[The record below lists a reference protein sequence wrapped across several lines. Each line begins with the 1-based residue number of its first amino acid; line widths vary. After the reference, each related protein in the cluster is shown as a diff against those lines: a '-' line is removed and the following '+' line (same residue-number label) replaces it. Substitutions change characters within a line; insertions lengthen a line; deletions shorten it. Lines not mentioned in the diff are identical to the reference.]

1 MKRADAELSVKPYGP
16 HAVLVTFAAEVG
28 EIAFERGRALM
39 AALEANPLPGLVEIV
54 PAFTTLLLEFEADK
68 AFDFEVVSEVLR
80 ERFIEADHVTLPVI
94 APREIPAIYDGVDLP
109 RVAEWNRLSPAEVIE
124 LHSATVYRVYML
136 GFSPGFPYLGD
147 LPQQLHT
154 PRLDTPRPRVAAGSV
169 AIGGEH
175 TGIYSVDSP
184 GGWNIIGR
192 VLLPI
197 FSPEFAVSDPARC
210 FLLKA
215 GDQIRFV
222 PQKTV

>member
-16 HAVLVTFAAEVG
+16 HAVLVTFASEVG
-28 EIAFERGRALM
+28 ETAFERGRALM
-39 AALEANPLPGLVEIV
+39 AALESDPLPGLAEVI
-54 PAFTTLLLEFEADK
+54 PAFTTVLLEFESDK
-68 AFDFEVVSEVLR
+68 EFDFDAVTKVLH
-80 ERFIEADHVTLPVI
+80 ERFSKLDGEILPVV
-94 APREIPAIYDGVDLP
+94 AAKEIPVIYDGMDLP
-109 RVAEWNRLSPAEVIE
+109 RVAEWNRLSPAGVIE

-154 PRLDTPRPRVAAGSV
+154 PRLDTPRPRVVAGSV

-192 VLLPI
+192 VLSPI
-197 FSPEFAVSDPARC
+197 FSPEFAISDPAKC
-210 FLLKA
+210 FLLAA
-215 GDQIRFV
+215 GDHVRFV
-222 PQKTV
+222 PRKSA

>member
-1 MKRADAELSVKPYGP
+1 MKRADAELFVKPYGP
-16 HAVLVTFAAEVG
+16 HAVLVTFASEVG
-28 EIAFERGRALM
+28 EAAFDRGRALM
-39 AALEANPLPGLVEIV
+39 ATLETNPPPGLAEIV

-68 AFDFEVVSEVLR
+68 EFDLEAVTKMLH
-80 ERFIEADHVTLPVI
+80 ERFSKMDHAALPAAV
-94 APREIPAIYDGVDLP
+94 PKEIPVIYDGVDLS

-147 LPQQLHT
+147 LSERLHT

-192 VLLPI
+192 VLTPI
-197 FSPEFAVSDPARC
+197 FSPEFAANDPARS

-215 GDQIRFV
+215 GDQVRFV
-222 PQKTV
+222 PRKSA